1 MKSTKIKDVQTK
13 KSTKDAYLCIAYL
26 HGVYLVNF
34 SWIFGMQQSAVFF
47 RFFWR
52 LDHFYFSLSD
62 LANAQNKF
70 SNEEAHHN
78 LNNEQTTTTRKKKR
92 DDDGENDDAFISSGA
107 KSSSSSVFP
116 WFPFSSSFVV
126 LVAPLFNNAD
136 DVFGVFLVLR
146 LVSSIPSLGR
156 RTLSRAFCEIHL
168 LPRVTLKRTSG
179 VEKASE
185 TRRGEARSIRRESI
199 RGMAKRKPDIS
210 RVFGRRRRESER
222 FETKRGTA
230 LGGGNQRYLGK
241 VWVSRHRQ
249 TVSRRRARGRFCR
262 VKTTSEESIRIVSAN
277 AHHQQRGKKSQSR

>member
-1 MKSTKIKDVQTK
+1 M
-13 KSTKDAYLCIAYL
+13 
-26 HGVYLVNF
+26 
-34 SWIFGMQQSAVFF
+34 
-47 RFFWR
+47 
-52 LDHFYFSLSD
+52 
-62 LANAQNKF
+62 
-70 SNEEAHHN
+70 
-78 LNNEQTTTTRKKKR
+78 
-92 DDDGENDDAFISSGA
+92 
-107 KSSSSSVFP
+107 
-116 WFPFSSSFVV
+116 
-126 LVAPLFNNAD
+126 
-136 DVFGVFLVLR
+136 FGVFLVLLL
-146 LVSSIPSLGR
+146 LVSIPSIGR

-185 TRRGEARSIRRESI
+185 TRRGKARSIRRESF

-230 LGGGNQRYLGK
+230 LRGGNQRYLGK

-262 VKTTSEESIRIVSAN
+262 VKRTSEESIRIVVSAN